1 MEDRNLKYANVLSR
15 MIQKETVS
23 ERDQKDLTKFYEFHD
38 LLRELFPNIFGTAEF
53 ECFDGSILLK
63 WKGQNPEALP
73 VLFMNHHDVVEAQG
87 QWKHE
92 PFSGEI
98 AEGKVWGRGAIDTK
112 GGLWGMLTAADE
124 LAAEGFVPA
133 CDIYFESGCNEETT
147 GFGAKKISEALLE
160 RGVKFSMVLDEGGM
174 IMFEPIGGAKATYAM
189 VGMGERGAAS
199 LKFIAKG
206 KGGHA
211 SAPEADTPLVRLGRF
226 MAEADKMSV
235 FDVQLTPVI
244 KEMLRRLAPSIGGA
258 LKSVYANPDLF
269 EPILKKVMTSSAG
282 TSRALIQTTIA
293 FTMAEG
299 SDGYNVIPAE
309 ASVVGNM
316 RVSNHQGY
324 ESSLKAISELAAK
337 FDIETLV
344 LEDAIDS
351 PLADYESEGFKL
363 IEGAIDNAFDDVKVA
378 PYIMTGASDARW
390 MAKLCD
396 NCFHFVPFIISKEQ
410 MEAIHG
416 INESVDVETLAPAV
430 DFYKYLYKNVK

>member
-23 ERDQKDLTKFYEFHD
+23 VRDQKDLTKFCEFHD
-38 LLRELFPNIFGTAEF
+38 LLRELFPNIFAAAEF
-53 ECFDGSILLK
+53 ERFDGSILLK
-63 WKGQNPEALP
+63 WKGKDPDALP
-73 VLFMNHHDVVEAQG
+73 VLMMNHHDVVEAQG
-87 QWKHE
+87 QWKYE
-92 PFSGEI
+92 PFAGKI
-98 AEGKVWGRGAIDTK
+98 AEGRIWGRGCIDTK

-124 LAAEGFVPA
+124 LAAEGFVPQ

-147 GFGAKKISEALLE
+147 GFGSKKVSDVLQE
-160 RGVKFSMVLDEGGM
+160 RGIRFSMVLDEGGM
-174 IMFEPIGGAKATYAM
+174 ITYEPISGAKAKYAM

-199 LKFIAKG
+199 LKFVARG
-206 KGGHA
+206 HGGHA

-226 MAEADKMSV
+226 MAEADRMTV
-235 FDVQLTPVI
+235 FDVQITPVI
-244 KEMLRRLAPSIGGA
+244 KEMLRRLAPSISGP
-258 LKSVYANPDLF
+258 LKAVYANPDLF
-269 EPILKKVMTSSAG
+269 EPVLKKVMSGSAG

-324 ESSLKAISELAAK
+324 ESSLKAISDLAAK
-337 FDIETLV
+337 YGLETEV

-363 IEGAIDNAFDDVKVA
+363 IEAAVLNAYEDVRVS

-396 NCFHFVPFIISKEQ
+396 NCFHFVPFVVSKEQ
-410 MEAIHG
+410 VEAIHG
-416 INESVDVETLAPAV
+416 IDESVDVETLAPAV